1 MRQVLVYLDWCSV
14 PKCGFQVWS
23 YLQRQPTSFPKRY
36 LNGTM
41 AVFAQI
47 VKNTMFPSL
56 IVNQHFFP
64 SSWIVLIDCLK
75 IFHRFWSCS
84 LVPDSPII
92 ISWLFP
98 LAFPSY
104 LNDIPIIFT
113 TCSCHSNIIMSYII
127 CKKVLYHSL
136 FMTLNIPYSYI
147 SLVYI
152 PLYTDT
158 LNIPSILGPE
168 VKAAEVRDSSDSSA
182 AVGWCFFLPRSSP
195 TIEMIWG
202 WVKILVPSE
211 PQNSW

>member
-1 MRQVLVYLDWCSV
+1 MIEQWDKYWYIWIGAACRNVDSKCEVICSGNPHHS
-14 PKCGFQVWS
+14 PKDISTVQWQYS
-23 YLQRQPTSFPKRY
+23 PR
-36 LNGTM
+36 
-41 AVFAQI
+41 

-182 AVGWCFFLPRSSP
+182 AVGWCFFFL
-195 TIEMIWG
+195 G
-202 WVKILVPSE
+202 LV
-211 PQNSW
+211 QQ